1 MSPRPSKNIESPPTR
16 RSSGVLRIDPTAVA
30 PHRDSLRESVPAL
43 SVPLSVAAPGGS
55 KVRLILGTSSATLL
69 IVSPATQNHG
79 LIFASLLSRSG
90 ARVVESETCSSG
102 DGEHLFQRIHVDS
115 SRVLRGSSGVEQRVL
130 DAARFGQ
137 LTIEVERVERR
148 RRVALFVSKVDHCLY
163 DLMLRHRAGELDCD
177 LPLVISNHSEL
188 GPVAQQFGVE
198 YAVVPKSGS
207 SAAQAERA
215 ELALLEARGVDVVV
229 LAGYAPELS
238 PEFIARWQGRVIN
251 IHQSFLPAFAGA
263 NAYEQA
269 RERGV
274 KLIGAT
280 AHYATATPG
289 DGPIIEQDVVRS
301 SHRDGV
307 ADLERKGRDLE
318 RQVLARAVRWHLQD
332 RVLMH
337 GPSTVVFG

>member
-1 MSPRPSKNIESPPTR
+1 MSPRPSKHTDSVPTR
-16 RSSGVLRIDPTAVA
+16 RSSGVLRIDPAA
-30 PHRDSLRESVPAL
+30 PHRDNPQEAFQPL
-43 SVPLSVAAPGGS
+43 SSPLSVAAPGSS
-55 KVRLILGTSSATLL
+55 KVRMILGNTSATLL

-102 DGEHLFQRIHVDS
+102 DGEHLFQRIHIDS
-115 SRVLRGSSGVEQRVL
+115 SRVLRGAAGVEQRVL

-137 LTIEVERVERR
+137 LTVEVERVERR

-163 DLMLRHRAGELDCD
+163 DLLLRHRAGELDCD
-177 LPLVISNHSEL
+177 MPLVISNHSEL

-207 SAAQAERA
+207 LPTQAERA
-215 ELALLEARGVDVVV
+215 ELELLTARGIDVVV
-229 LAGYAPELS
+229 LARYMQSLS
-238 PEFIARWQGRVIN
+238 PEFLARWQGRIIN
-251 IHQSFLPAFAGA
+251 IQHSFLPAFSGPE
-263 NAYEQA
+263 AYQQA

-280 AHYATATPG
+280 AHYASTAG
-289 DGPIIEQDVVRS
+289 DGPIIEQDVVRA

-332 RVLMH
+332 RVLVH
-337 GPSTVVFG
+337 GQSTVIFG

>member
-1 MSPRPSKNIESPPTR
+1 MSPRPSKHTESPPTR
-16 RSSGVLRIDPTAVA
+16 RSSGVLRIDPSAVA
-30 PHRDSLRESVPAL
+30 PQRDSSASL
-43 SVPLSVAAPGGS
+43 SVPVLVAAPGGS
-55 KVRLILGTSSATLL
+55 KVRLVLGAASATLL

-115 SRVLRGSSGVEQRVL
+115 SRVLRGASGVEQRVL

-148 RRVALFVSKVDHCLY
+148 RRLALLVSKVDHCLY
-163 DLMLRHRAGELDCD
+163 DLLLRHRAGELDCD
-177 LPLVISNHSEL
+177 MPLVIGDNSEL
-188 GPVAQQFGVE
+188 GTVAQQFGVD
-198 YAVVPKSGS
+198 YAVVPRGGAAS
-207 SAAQAERA
+207 AQAERA
-215 ELALLEARGVDVVV
+215 ELELLQARGVDLVV
-229 LAGYAPELS
+229 LAGYTPEPSPEL
-238 PEFIARWQGRVIN
+238 IARWQGRVIN
-251 IHQSFLPAFAGA
+251 IHQSFLPAFGGA
-263 NAYEQA
+263 NAYQQA

-280 AHYATATPG
+280 AHYVTATPG

-332 RVLMH
+332 RVLVH
-337 GPSTVVFG
+337 GQSTVIFG

>member
-1 MSPRPSKNIESPPTR
+1 MSPRPSKNTEFPPTR
-16 RSSGVLRIDPTAVA
+16 RSSGVLRIDPAAVT
-30 PHRDSLRESVPAL
+30 PHRDNADEGFQ
-43 SVPLSVAAPGGS
+43 PLSAPLPRSAAGGS
-55 KVRLILGTSSATLL
+55 RVRLILAASSATLL
-69 IVSPATQNHG
+69 IVSPASQNHG

-115 SRVLRGSSGVEQRVL
+115 SRVLRGASGVEQRVL

-137 LTIEVERVERR
+137 LTVEVERVERR
-148 RRVALFVSKVDHCLY
+148 RRMALFVSKVDHCLY
-163 DLMLRHRAGELDCD
+163 DLLLRHRAGELDCD
-177 LPLVISNHSEL
+177 IPLVISNHSEL

-207 SAAQAERA
+207 SKAHAERA
-215 ELALLEARGVDVVV
+215 ELELLAARGIDLVV
-229 LAGYAPELS
+229 LARYMQVLS

-251 IHQSFLPAFAGA
+251 IHHSFLPAFAGA
-263 NAYEQA
+263 KAYHQA

-280 AHYATATPG
+280 AHYATTALD

-307 ADLERKGRDLE
+307 DDLKRKGRDLE

-332 RVLMH
+332 RVLVH
-337 GPSTVVFG
+337 GQSTVIFG